1 MNITFLNNVIKLFI
15 ERRDF
20 FLSLLIQH
28 IYLTFLAI
36 SIITLVGI
44 ALGIYMTRNKVVAS
58 FLMGVVNII
67 YTIPS
72 IALFGFLVAVT
83 GIGNKT
89 ALIALCIYGLL
100 PMIRNTF
107 VGINEVDP
115 FLIQSAIGMGSTDS
129 QLLFKVQIPLAIP
142 VIFAGFRT
150 MVVMTI
156 ALGGI
161 ASFIG
166 AGGLG
171 VAIWRGITTNFPV
184 MTFAGSLLVAL
195 LAFTVDFMLL
205 FISGCQAA
213 ASKTVVVASKP
224 HAEQYI
230 LAEMITLL
238 IENHTDILVEKKLG
252 IGGGTSNIHPGMING
267 EIDIYP
273 EYTGTGLLFVLKEDL
288 ITDPQELYSHVK
300 DRYEEEYEITWLDI
314 YGFNNTY
321 ALAIKEEV
329 ANQYNLETYDDLAQ
343 ISDQLVFGAEYDFF
357 EREDGYNGLNEI
369 YGFNFRDL
377 KEMDIGLKYEAIGSG
392 QVDVINA
399 FSTDGLLLEYDLKV
413 LEDNRNFFPSYQAA
427 TLIRKETLERYPELE
442 EVLQMMSGQI
452 TDEDMIQMNYYV
464 ENENR
469 DPEDVAEEFLREKGL
484 I

>member
-1 MNITFLNNVIKLFI
+1 
-15 ERRDF
+15 
-20 FLSLLIQH
+20 
-28 IYLTFLAI
+28 
-36 SIITLVGI
+36 
-44 ALGIYMTRNKVVAS
+44 
-58 FLMGVVNII
+58 
-67 YTIPS
+67 
-72 IALFGFLVAVT
+72 
-83 GIGNKT
+83 
-89 ALIALCIYGLL
+89 
-100 PMIRNTF
+100 
-107 VGINEVDP
+107 
-115 FLIQSAIGMGSTDS
+115 
-129 QLLFKVQIPLAIP
+129 
-142 VIFAGFRT
+142 
-150 MVVMTI
+150 
-156 ALGGI
+156 
-161 ASFIG
+161 
-166 AGGLG
+166 
-171 VAIWRGITTNFPV
+171 
-184 MTFAGSLLVAL
+184 
-195 LAFTVDFMLL
+195 MLL

-329 ANQYNLETYDDLAQ
+329 ANQYNLQTYDDLAQ

-357 EREDGYNGLNEI
+357 EREDGYNGLNDI

-399 FSTDGLLLEYDLKV
+399 FSTDGLLLEYELKV

>member
-1 MNITFLNNVIKLFI
+1 MKKILV
-15 ERRDF
+15 
-20 FLSLLIQH
+20 SGMLI
-28 IYLTFLAI
+28 
-36 SIITLVGI
+36 
-44 ALGIYMTRNKVVAS
+44 
-58 FLMGVVNII
+58 
-67 YTIPS
+67 
-72 IALFGFLVAVT
+72 
-83 GIGNKT
+83 
-89 ALIALCIYGLL
+89 
-100 PMIRNTF
+100 
-107 VGINEVDP
+107 
-115 FLIQSAIGMGSTDS
+115 
-129 QLLFKVQIPLAIP
+129 
-142 VIFAGFRT
+142 
-150 MVVMTI
+150 
-156 ALGGI
+156 
-161 ASFIG
+161 
-166 AGGLG
+166 
-171 VAIWRGITTNFPV
+171 
-184 MTFAGSLLVAL
+184 
-195 LAFTVDFMLL
+195 FMLL

-300 DRYEEEYEITWLDI
+300 DRYEEEYGITWLDI

-329 ANQYNLETYDDLAQ
+329 ANQYNLQTYDDLAQ

-357 EREDGYNGLNEI
+357 EREDGYNGLNDI

-399 FSTDGLLLEYDLKV
+399 FSTDGLLLEYELKV